1 MYLDNNMPVYEK
13 TIPESEINYASLRD
27 AYACPCDESTMYDQ
41 FLMPVKAKGMWVWFD
56 GEEDPY
62 LDLVLNYSSVNF
74 GHCYPP
80 IVKIVKEVIE
90 RVDQIH
96 SFHSKDKLE
105 LSEYL
110 SKKVSIDENY
120 KVYFNIGGSAAVSDA
135 IRLTRSSTGRRHMIS
150 FDGSFH
156 GVSHAAAS
164 VVDDRLVAKEQ
175 YGIPVSDYTF
185 SVPFPS
191 KHNDVTVSSCL
202 EKIEKLVKDHDVAG
216 IIVEP
221 IQGAGGFI
229 IPKDSFLLEL
239 SDFCKRNEVILILDE
254 IQVGF
259 GRAGSF
265 FVFQQY
271 GVTNPDIVLLSKS
284 IAGGYFPVSAV
295 IARSNLFDNVP
306 LRGTAFQATF
316 NNSSFGLGIANQ
328 LMKLVER
335 EKIFDSVQEK
345 GELLLKK
352 LNFLGQSPYVANLR
366 GLGLA
371 IAFDIVDPVSKLPSD
386 KLSKIFISQCLK
398 EHVISYACGVNFNSV
413 KIIPSLVV
421 TTNEIDMIVEKL
433 GKCLQR
439 FHDHVK

>member
-1 MYLDNNMPVYEK
+1 MSVYKKYIPASAIDYAYLKD
-13 TIPESEINYASLRD
+13 T
-27 AYACPCDESTMYDQ
+27 YACPCDESKMYDK

-56 GEEDPY
+56 GEEEPY

-74 GHCYPP
+74 GHCYQP
-80 IVKIVKEVIE
+80 IVEITKKVIE

-110 SKKVSIDENY
+110 TKKISIDKSY

-135 IRLTRSSTGRRHMIS
+135 IRLCRYSTGKRYIIS

-156 GVSHAAAS
+156 GVSHTAAS
-164 VVDDRLVAKEQ
+164 VADDRLVAKEQ
-175 YGIPVSDYTF
+175 FGIPVSDYTF

-191 KHNDVTVSSCL
+191 KHNDIKVAYCL
-202 EKIEKLVKDHDVAG
+202 DKIEKLILDNDVAG
-216 IIVEP
+216 IIIEP

-239 SDFCKRNEVILILDE
+239 SKLCKRCEVKLIIDE

-265 FVFQQY
+265 FVHQQY
-271 GVTNPDIVLLSKS
+271 GLTNPDIVLLSKS

-306 LRGTAFQATF
+306 VRGTAFQTTF
-316 NNSSFGLGIANQ
+316 NNSSFGLAIANR
-328 LMKLVER
+328 LMKLVDKEN
-335 EKIFDSVQEK
+335 ILDSVPEK
-345 GELLLKK
+345 GNILLKK
-352 LNFLGQSPYVANLR
+352 LNFLGKSPYVVNLR
-366 GLGLA
+366 GVGLA

-386 KLSKIFISQCLK
+386 KLAKIFVSQCLK
-398 EHVISYACGVNFNSV
+398 EHVIIYACGVNFNSI

-421 TTNEIDMIVEKL
+421 TNEEIDIIVERL

-439 FHDHVK
+439 FHD

>member
-1 MYLDNNMPVYEK
+1 MGSNNKKYS
-13 TIPESEINYASLRD
+13 SEIDYASLRD
-27 AYACPCDESTMYDQ
+27 MYACPCDESKMYDK
-41 FLMPVKAKGMWVWFD
+41 FLMPVKAEGMWVWFD
-56 GEEDPY
+56 GEEEPY

-80 IVKIVKEVIE
+80 IVEIAKKVVE

-110 SKKVSIDENY
+110 SKKVSTDENY

-135 IRLTRSSTGRRHMIS
+135 IRLCRYSTGKRYMIS

-156 GVSHAAAS
+156 GVSHTAAS

-175 YGIPVSDYTF
+175 FGIPVSEYTF

-191 KHNDVTVSSCL
+191 TTNDVSVSYCL
-202 EKIEKLVKDHDVAG
+202 EKIEELIEKNDVAG
-216 IIVEP
+216 IIIEP

-229 IPKDSFLLEL
+229 IPKDSFLVEL
-239 SDFCKRNEVILILDE
+239 SELCKRSEVKLIIDE

-265 FVFQQY
+265 FVYQQY

-295 IARSNLFDNVP
+295 IARSTLFDNVP
-306 LRGTAFQATF
+306 LRGTAFQTTF

-335 EKIFDSVQEK
+335 EKIFDKIPEK
-345 GELLLKK
+345 GDALLKK
-352 LNFLGQSPYVANLR
+352 LRFLDKSPYVADLR
-366 GLGLA
+366 GMGLA
-371 IAFDIVDPVSKLPSD
+371 IAFDIIDPVSKMPSD
-386 KLSKIFISQCLK
+386 KLAKIFVSQCLK
-398 EHVISYACGVNFNSV
+398 EHVISYACGVNFNSI

-421 TTNEIDMIVEKL
+421 TNEEIDIISEKL
-433 GKCLQR
+433 DNCLQR
-439 FHDHVK
+439 FHNHVK

>member
-1 MYLDNNMPVYEK
+1 MKQNNKMSVDEKGIPV
-13 TIPESEINYASLRD
+13 SEIDYASIKD
-27 AYACPCDESTMYDQ
+27 TYTCPCDESKMYDK
-41 FLMPVKAKGMWVWFD
+41 FLMPVKSKGMWVWFD
-56 GEEDPY
+56 GEEEPY

-80 IVKIVKEVIE
+80 IVKIVKEVME

-110 SKKVSIDENY
+110 SKKVSTDENY

-135 IRLTRSSTGRRHMIS
+135 IRLCRHTTGKKYMIS

-156 GVSHAAAS
+156 GVSSVAAS
-164 VVDDRLVAKEQ
+164 VADDRLVAKEQ
-175 YGIPVSDYTF
+175 YGIPISDYTF

-191 KHNDVTVSSCL
+191 KHNDVTISDCL
-202 EKIEKLVKDHDVAG
+202 EKIENLISDNDIAG

-239 SDFCKRNEVILILDE
+239 SNLCKRCEVKLIIDE

-265 FVFQQY
+265 FVYQQY
-271 GVTNPDIVLLSKS
+271 GVENPDIVLLSKS

-295 IARSNLFDNVP
+295 IARSNLFANVP
-306 LRGTAFQATF
+306 NRGTAFQATF
-316 NNSSFGLGIANQ
+316 NNSSLGLGIANQ
-328 LMKLVER
+328 LMKLVEK
-335 EKIFDSVQEK
+335 EKVFDSIIEK
-345 GELLLKK
+345 GQVFLKK
-352 LNFLGQSPYVANLR
+352 LSFLSKSPYVANLR

-371 IAFDIVDPVSKLPSD
+371 IAFDIIDPLSKLPSD
-386 KLSKIFISQCLK
+386 KLAKIFVSQCLE

-421 TTNEIDMIVEKL
+421 TNEETDIIVSRL
-433 GKCLQR
+433 SKCLQR
-439 FHDHVK
+439 FHDCVK

>member
-1 MYLDNNMPVYEK
+1 MTLYDKMSVSEENMSV
-13 TIPESEINYASLRD
+13 SEIDYASLKD
-27 AYACPCDESTMYDQ
+27 TYACPCDESKMYDK
-41 FLMPVKAKGMWVWFD
+41 FLMPVKAEGMWVWFD
-56 GEEDPY
+56 GEEEPY

-80 IVKIVKEVIE
+80 IVEIAKRVME

-110 SKKVSIDENY
+110 SKKVSTDEKY

-135 IRLTRSSTGRRHMIS
+135 IRLCRYTTGKRYMIS

-156 GVSHAAAS
+156 GVSHTAAS
-164 VVDDRLVAKEQ
+164 VADDRLVAKEQ
-175 YGIPVSDYTF
+175 FGIPVSDYTF

-191 KHNDVTVSSCL
+191 THNDVTVSDCL
-202 EKIEKLVKDHDVAG
+202 GKIEALISDNDIAG

-229 IPKDSFLLEL
+229 LPKESFLLEL
-239 SDFCKRNEVILILDE
+239 SNLCKRRDVKLIIDE

-265 FVFQQY
+265 FVYQKY
-271 GVTNPDIVLLSKS
+271 GVQNPDIVLLSKS

-295 IARSNLFDNVP
+295 IARSNLFANVP
-306 LRGTAFQATF
+306 SRGTAFQTTF
-316 NNSSFGLGIANQ
+316 NNSSLGLGIANQ
-328 LMKLVER
+328 LMKLVEKER
-335 EKIFDSVQEK
+335 LFDGILEK
-345 GELLLKK
+345 GKVFLEK
-352 LNFLGQSPYVANLR
+352 LSFLNKSPYVANLR

-371 IAFDIVDPVSKLPSD
+371 IAFDIVDPSSKLPSD
-386 KLSKIFISQCLK
+386 KLAKTFISQCLE

-421 TTNEIDMIVEKL
+421 TKEEIDIIVNRL

-439 FHDHVK
+439 FHDSVK

>member
-1 MYLDNNMPVYEK
+1 MGSNNKKYS
-13 TIPESEINYASLRD
+13 SEIDYASLRD
-27 AYACPCDESTMYDQ
+27 MHACPCDESKMYDK
-41 FLMPVKAKGMWVWFD
+41 FLMPVKAEGMWVWFD
-56 GEEDPY
+56 GEEEPY

-80 IVKIVKEVIE
+80 IVEIAKKVVE

-110 SKKVSIDENY
+110 SKKVSTDENY

-135 IRLTRSSTGRRHMIS
+135 IRLCRYSTGKRYMIS

-156 GVSHAAAS
+156 GVSHTAAS

-175 YGIPVSDYTF
+175 FGIPVSEYTF

-191 KHNDVTVSSCL
+191 TTNDVSVSYCL
-202 EKIEKLVKDHDVAG
+202 EKIEELIEKNDVAG
-216 IIVEP
+216 IIIEP

-229 IPKDSFLLEL
+229 IPKDSFLVEL
-239 SDFCKRNEVILILDE
+239 SELCKRSEVKLIIDE

-265 FVFQQY
+265 FVYQQY

-295 IARSNLFDNVP
+295 IARSTFFDNVP
-306 LRGTAFQATF
+306 LRGTAFQTTF

-335 EKIFDSVQEK
+335 EKIFDKIPEK
-345 GELLLKK
+345 GDTLLKK
-352 LNFLGQSPYVANLR
+352 LRFLDKSPYVADLR
-366 GLGLA
+366 GMGLA
-371 IAFDIVDPVSKLPSD
+371 IAFDIIDPVSKMPSD
-386 KLSKIFISQCLK
+386 KLAKIFVSQCLK
-398 EHVISYACGVNFNSV
+398 EHVISYACGVNFNSI
-413 KIIPSLVV
+413 KIIPSIVV
-421 TTNEIDMIVEKL
+421 TNEEIDIISEKL
-433 GKCLQR
+433 DNCLQK
-439 FHDHVK
+439 FHNHVK

>member
-1 MYLDNNMPVYEK
+1 MKPYEK
-13 TIPESEINYASLRD
+13 LPLKEKDIPVSEIDYVSLKD
-27 AYACPCDESTMYDQ
+27 TYACPCDESTMYDK
-41 FLMPVKAKGMWVWFD
+41 FLMPVRAKGIWVWFD
-56 GEEDPY
+56 GEEEPY

-74 GHCYPP
+74 GHCYAP
-80 IVKIVKEVIE
+80 IVEIAKRVIE

-110 SKKVSIDENY
+110 SKKVSTGGDY

-135 IRLTRSSTGRRHMIS
+135 IRLCRYSTGKRHIIS

-164 VVDDRLVAKEQ
+164 VADDRLVAKEQ
-175 YGIPVSDYTF
+175 FGIPISDYTF

-191 KHNDVTVSSCL
+191 THNDVTISSSL
-202 EKIEKLVKDHDVAG
+202 KTIEQLILDYDVAG

-221 IQGAGGFI
+221 VQGAGGFI
-229 IPKDSFLLEL
+229 IPKASFLSEL
-239 SDFCKRNEVILILDE
+239 SALCKRVEVKLIIDE

-265 FVFQQY
+265 FVYQQF

-284 IAGGYFPVSAV
+284 IGGGYFPVSAV

-306 LRGTAFQATF
+306 VRGTAFQTTF
-316 NNSSFGLGIANQ
+316 NNSSFGLGIANE
-328 LMKLVER
+328 LMKLVEK
-335 EKIFDSVQEK
+335 EKIIDSVAEK
-345 GELLLKK
+345 GNILLRRLG
-352 LNFLGQSPYVANLR
+352 FLSNSPYVANLR

-371 IAFDIVDPVSKLPSD
+371 IAFDIVDPLSKVPSD
-386 KLSKIFISQCLK
+386 TLAKLFVSQCLE
-398 EHVISYACGVNFNSV
+398 EHVIGYTCGVNFNSF
-413 KIIPSLVV
+413 KIITSLVV
-421 TTNEIDMIVEKL
+421 SNEEIDIIVERL
-433 GKCLQR
+433 GRCLQR
-439 FHDHVK
+439 FHDRVK

>member
-1 MYLDNNMPVYEK
+1 MGSNNKKYS
-13 TIPESEINYASLRD
+13 SEIDYASLRD
-27 AYACPCDESTMYDQ
+27 MYACPCDESKMYDK
-41 FLMPVKAKGMWVWFD
+41 FLMPVKAEGMWVWFD
-56 GEEDPY
+56 GEEEPY

-80 IVKIVKEVIE
+80 IVEIAKKVVE

-110 SKKVSIDENY
+110 SKKVSTDENY

-135 IRLTRSSTGRRHMIS
+135 IRLCRHSTGKRYMIS

-156 GVSHAAAS
+156 GVSHTAAS

-175 YGIPVSDYTF
+175 FGIPVSEYTF

-191 KHNDVTVSSCL
+191 TTNDVSVSYCL
-202 EKIEKLVKDHDVAG
+202 EKIEELIEKNDVAG
-216 IIVEP
+216 IIIEP

-229 IPKDSFLLEL
+229 LPKDSFLEEL
-239 SDFCKRNEVILILDE
+239 SELCKRSDVKLIIDE

-259 GRAGSF
+259 GRAGYF
-265 FVFQQY
+265 FVYQQY
-271 GVTNPDIVLLSKS
+271 GVINPDIVLLSKS

-295 IARSNLFDNVP
+295 IARSTLFDNVP
-306 LRGTAFQATF
+306 LRGTAFQTTF

-328 LMKLVER
+328 LMKFVER
-335 EKIFDSVQEK
+335 EKIFDKIPEK
-345 GELLLKK
+345 GDTLLKK
-352 LNFLGQSPYVANLR
+352 LRFLDKSPYVADLR
-366 GLGLA
+366 GMGLA
-371 IAFDIVDPVSKLPSD
+371 IAFDIIDPVSKMPSD
-386 KLSKIFISQCLK
+386 KLAKIFISQCLK
-398 EHVISYACGVNFNSV
+398 EHVISYACGVNFNSI

-421 TTNEIDMIVEKL
+421 TNEEIDIISEKL
-433 GKCLQR
+433 DNCLQR
-439 FHDHVK
+439 FHNHVK

>member
-1 MYLDNNMPVYEK
+1 MGSNNKKYS
-13 TIPESEINYASLRD
+13 SEIDYASQRD
-27 AYACPCDESTMYDQ
+27 MHACPCDESTMYDK
-41 FLMPVKAKGMWVWFD
+41 FLMPVKAEGMWVWFD
-56 GEEDPY
+56 GEEEPY
-62 LDLVLNYSSVNF
+62 LDLVLNFSSVNF

-80 IVKIVKEVIE
+80 IVEIAKKVLE

-110 SKKVSIDENY
+110 SKKVSTDENY

-135 IRLTRSSTGRRHMIS
+135 IRLCRHATGKKYMIS

-156 GVSHAAAS
+156 GVSSAAAS
-164 VVDDRLVAKEQ
+164 VADDRLVAKEQ
-175 YGIPVSDYTF
+175 YGIPISDYTF

-191 KHNDVTVSSCL
+191 TTNDVSVSYCL
-202 EKIEKLVKDHDVAG
+202 EKIEELIEKNDVAG

-239 SDFCKRNEVILILDE
+239 SELCKRSEVKLIIDE

-295 IARSNLFDNVP
+295 IARPTLFDNVP
-306 LRGTAFQATF
+306 LRGTAFQTTF

-335 EKIFDSVQEK
+335 EKIFDKIPEK
-345 GELLLKK
+345 GDTLLKK
-352 LNFLGQSPYVANLR
+352 LRFLDKSPYVADLR
-366 GLGLA
+366 GMGLA
-371 IAFDIVDPVSKLPSD
+371 IAFDIIDPVSKMPSG
-386 KLSKIFISQCLK
+386 KLAKIFVSQCLK
-398 EHVISYACGVNFNSV
+398 EHVISYACGVNCNSI

-421 TTNEIDMIVEKL
+421 TNEEIDIISEKL
-433 GKCLQR
+433 DNCLQR
-439 FHDHVK
+439 FHNHVK

>member
-1 MYLDNNMPVYEK
+1 MKPYGKMPAHEK
-13 TIPESEINYASLRD
+13 DIPAPEIDYASLKD
-27 AYACPCDESTMYDQ
+27 TYACPCDESKMYDK

-56 GEEDPY
+56 GEEEPY

-80 IVKIVKEVIE
+80 IVEIAKSVIE

-110 SKKVSIDENY
+110 SKKVSTDEDY

-135 IRLTRSSTGRRHMIS
+135 IRLCRYASGNRHMVS

-156 GVSHAAAS
+156 GVSHTAAS
-164 VVDDRLVAKEQ
+164 VVDDRLIAKEQ
-175 YGIPVSDYTF
+175 FGIPISDYTL

-191 KHNDVTVSSCL
+191 RHNDVTIGACL
-202 EKIEKLVKDHDVAG
+202 ETIEKLVSENDVAG

-221 IQGAGGFI
+221 VQGAGGFI

-239 SDFCKRNEVILILDE
+239 SKLCKRLEVKLIIDE

-265 FVFQQY
+265 FVYQQY

-295 IARSNLFDNVP
+295 IARSNLYDGVP
-306 LRGTAFQATF
+306 VRGTAFQTTF

-328 LMKLVER
+328 LMKLVEK
-335 EKIFDSVQEK
+335 EKIIEGVPEK
-345 GELLLKK
+345 GNTLLRK
-352 LNFLGQSPYVANLR
+352 LDFLGESPYVADLR

-371 IAFDIVDPVSKLPSD
+371 IAFDIVDPLSKLPSD
-386 KLSKIFISQCLK
+386 RLAKIFVSQCLE

-421 TTNEIDMIVEKL
+421 TNEEIDIIVDRL

-439 FHDHVK
+439 FHDCVK

>member
-1 MYLDNNMPVYEK
+1 MGSNNKKYS
-13 TIPESEINYASLRD
+13 SEIDYASLRD
-27 AYACPCDESTMYDQ
+27 MHACPCDESKMYDK
-41 FLMPVKAKGMWVWFD
+41 FLMPVKAEGMWIWFD
-56 GEEDPY
+56 GEEEPY

-80 IVKIVKEVIE
+80 IVEIAKKVVE

-110 SKKVSIDENY
+110 SKKVSTDENY

-135 IRLTRSSTGRRHMIS
+135 IRLCRYSTGKRYMIS

-156 GVSHAAAS
+156 GVSHTAAS

-175 YGIPVSDYTF
+175 FGIPVSEYTF

-191 KHNDVTVSSCL
+191 TTNDVSVSYCL
-202 EKIEKLVKDHDVAG
+202 EKIEELIEKNDVAG
-216 IIVEP
+216 IIIEP

-229 IPKDSFLLEL
+229 IPKDSFLVEL
-239 SDFCKRNEVILILDE
+239 SELCKRSEVKLIIDE

-259 GRAGSF
+259 GRAGYL
-265 FVFQQY
+265 FVYQQY

-295 IARSNLFDNVP
+295 IARSTFFDNVP
-306 LRGTAFQATF
+306 LRGTAFQTTF

-335 EKIFDSVQEK
+335 EKIFDKIPEK
-345 GELLLKK
+345 GDTLLKK
-352 LNFLGQSPYVANLR
+352 LRFLDKSPYVADLR
-366 GLGLA
+366 GMGLA
-371 IAFDIVDPVSKLPSD
+371 IAFDIIDPVSKMPSD
-386 KLSKIFISQCLK
+386 KLAKIFVSQCLK
-398 EHVISYACGVNFNSV
+398 EHVISYACGVNSNSI

-421 TTNEIDMIVEKL
+421 TNEEIDIISEKL
-433 GKCLQR
+433 DNCLQR
-439 FHDHVK
+439 FHNHVK